1 MKQKLPVIFA
11 SFSFLILLG
20 LIVVGLASHRGN
32 TVRSD
37 RLFAKASAS
46 ELTEDDIYEDPGE
59 AFDEVAGLESA
70 VLADSADAEE
80 TETDPSDDGAGDA
93 LSDGDSGEGTG
104 NGDFAADV
112 QEQREVLPQFNDLLA
127 INPYVA
133 GWLTIDGTP
142 IDDPVVYT
150 PNSQNFFLHRDIDGS
165 DAEKGTLFIAVLWRD
180 EYNNTLIYGHNMKD
194 GSGFGSLLS
203 YADEAYGKEHS
214 RIRFDTLY
222 EEREYELFGVFYSQ
236 IDEDELETEEDR
248 AEADKRVEEE
258 SLADQEEGT
267 EPEELTLADL
277 NLYEDYDDIDIYRE
291 EKDEDD
297 GRFRYY
303 YYTDL
308 SDKAD
313 FDYFVSNVKERAL
326 YDTGVSA
333 EWGDE
338 FITFSTCSYQV
349 KNGRFVVVGK
359 RIK

>member
-1 MKQKLPVIFA
+1 MEG
-11 SFSFLILLG
+11 LG
-20 LIVVGLASHRGN
+20 LC
-32 TVRSD
+32 
-37 RLFAKASAS
+37 
-46 ELTEDDIYEDPGE
+46 Y
-59 AFDEVAGLESA
+59 
-70 VLADSADAEE
+70 
-80 TETDPSDDGAGDA
+80 
-93 LSDGDSGEGTG
+93 
-104 NGDFAADV
+104 
-112 QEQREVLPQFNDLLA
+112 
-127 INPYVA
+127 
-133 GWLTIDGTP
+133 
-142 IDDPVVYT
+142 PVC
-150 PNSQNFFLHRDIDGS
+150 QGS
-165 DAEKGTLFIAVLWRD
+165 DNEFYLTHGFSGKERLGGCLFLDSENGALLRD
-180 EYNNTLIYGHNMKD
+180 YNSFIYGHNMKD

-203 YADEAYGKEHS
+203 YADETYGREHAM
-214 RIRFDTLY
+214 IRFDTLY
-222 EEREYELFGVFYSQ
+222 EEREYELFAVFYSQ

>member
-11 SFSFLILLG
+11 SFSFLILVG
-20 LIVVGLASHRGN
+20 LIAVGLASRRGD
-32 TVRSD
+32 TARSD
-37 RLFAKASAS
+37 RLFARTSVSDGYTHSEGSDELKA
-46 ELTEDDIYEDPGE
+46 
-59 AFDEVAGLESA
+59 A
-70 VLADSADAEE
+70 VLADNADAEAAAS
-80 TETDPSDDGAGDA
+80 DSLDDGVDGD
-93 LSDGDSGEGTG
+93 LTDGDSSETEADDKSADD
-104 NGDFAADV
+104 DFAIIE
-112 QEQREVLPQFNDLLA
+112 QEQREVLPRFNDLLA

-133 GWLTIDGTP
+133 GYLTIDGTP

-150 PNSQNFFLHRDIDGS
+150 PNSQNFFLHRDLDGS
-165 DAEKGTLFIAVLWRD
+165 DAEKGSLFIAVLWRD
-180 EYNNTLIYGHNMKD
+180 EYNNTLIYGHNMKN

-214 RIRFDTLY
+214 KIRFDTLY

-236 IDEDELETEEDR
+236 IDEDELETEGDR
-248 AEADKRVEEE
+248 AEADKRIEEE
-258 SLADQEEGT
+258 SLANQEEGT

-313 FDYFVSNVKERAL
+313 FEYFADNVKSRAL
-326 YDTGVSA
+326 YDTGVEA
-333 EWGDE
+333 KWGDE